1 MKSKISAIASWLI
14 VAWICKVFLFSL
26 PYKFSGHPDT
36 QHIFGTIG
44 LWMQD
49 VLSQGLGSWFV
60 QYGAYA
66 VGTVELLA
74 SIALLSPLVFMLLKK
89 LNVIKQAPPRELIH
103 GLGGLLATGVMTGAA
118 FFHLVTPL
126 GIEVLHNGKSDG
138 GSLFYAAVSIL
149 VLGLVLAALNLP
161 QWFAARSA
169 SSNSIRSLNS
179 TEL

>member
-1 MKSKISAIASWLI
+1 MSISIMKSKLSAIFSWII
-14 VAWICKVFLFSL
+14 VAWICKVFIFSL

-44 LWMQD
+44 VWMQD
-49 VLSQGLGSWFV
+49 VLSQGLGGWFV

-66 VGTVELLA
+66 VGTVELIA
-74 SIALLSPLVFMLLKK
+74 SLALLSPALFALLLKLK
-89 LNVIKQAPPRELIH
+89 VIDHAPARELIH

-126 GIEVLHNGKSDG
+126 GIEVLHEGKSDG

-149 VLGLVLAALNLP
+149 VLGLVLGAMNLS
-161 QWFAARSA
+161 QWLQAKKS
-169 SSNSIRSLNS
+169 
-179 TEL
+179 EY

>member
-1 MKSKISAIASWLI
+1 MKAKLASILSWII

-49 VLSQGLGSWFV
+49 VLSQGLGSWFA

-66 VGTVELLA
+66 VGSVELLV
-74 SIALLSPLVFMLLKK
+74 SLALLSPLVFMLLKK
-89 LNVIKQAPPRELIH
+89 LNLMNQAPARELIH

-118 FFHLVTPL
+118 FFHVATPL
-126 GIEVLHNGKSDG
+126 GIEVLHQGKSDG

-149 VLGLVLAALNLP
+149 VLGLVLAAMNLP
-161 QWFAARSA
+161 QWLAARNA
-169 SSNSIRSLNS
+169 CLNS
-179 TEL
+179 SIKSEL

>member
-89 LNVIKQAPPRELIH
+89 LNLIKQAPPRELIH

-161 QWFAARSA
+161 QWLAARSA

-179 TEL
+179 TER